1 MPELSPSA
9 PLPLAGV
16 RVLEL
21 GQLVA
26 APFCGMLLAAFG
38 AEVIKIEPPVG
49 GDPMR
54 TWRKLYRGT
63 SLWWYSMGRNKK
75 SITLDLRHPQGQAL
89 FRRLVADGADVVVEN
104 FRPGR
109 LEEWGL
115 GPDDLAR
122 LQPGLVMVRI
132 SGFGQTGPYAQRPGF
147 AAIAEALGGL
157 RHLTGEPGRPPVRT
171 GVSLGDT
178 LAGLHGALGALLALR
193 QRDASGRGQVVD
205 TAIHESV
212 FNMMESLLPEYD
224 VLGYVRQPAGAALP
238 GIVPSNT
245 YACADGRLIVI
256 GGNSDAIYR
265 RLMDAIGR
273 GDLARD
279 PELQANPGRVARGG
293 EIDAAIATWT
303 ARRPFDEVFRALEA
317 AEVPV
322 GPINDIAD
330 IARDPQFAARGMFES
345 FSLEDGQPI
354 RIPKVVPELSETPSR
369 THWLGPALGSHNREI
384 FCGRL
389 GLAPEELDALR
400 SGGIV

>member
-1 MPELSPSA
+1 MPEPSPSA
-9 PLPLAGV
+9 LPLAGV

-38 AEVIKIEPPVG
+38 AEVIKIEPPGG

-132 SGFGQTGPYAQRPGF
+132 SGFGQTGPYARRPGF

-245 YACADGRLIVI
+245 YACAGGRLIVI

-265 RLMDAIGR
+265 RLMEAIGR
-273 GDLARD
+273 GDLAAD
-279 PELQANPGRVARGG
+279 PELQDNPGRVARGG
-293 EIDAAIATWT
+293 EIDAAIAAWT
-303 ARRPFDEVFRALEA
+303 AARPFDEVFRALEA

-389 GLAPEELDALR
+389 GLAPEELDSLR
-400 SGGIV
+400 TGGIV

>member
-1 MPELSPSA
+1 M
-9 PLPLAGV
+9 
-16 RVLEL
+16 
-21 GQLVA
+21 
-26 APFCGMLLAAFG
+26 
-38 AEVIKIEPPVG
+38 
-49 GDPMR
+49 
-54 TWRKLYRGT
+54 
-63 SLWWYSMGRNKK
+63 
-75 SITLDLRHPQGQAL
+75 
-89 FRRLVADGADVVVEN
+89 DGADVVVEN

-193 QRDASGRGQVVD
+193 QRESSGRGQVVD
-205 TAIHESV
+205 TAIHEAV

-279 PELQANPGRVARGG
+279 PQLAHNPGRVERGE
-293 EIDAAIATWT
+293 EIDAAITAWT
-303 ARRPFDEVFRALEA
+303 AARPFEEVFRALER

-330 IARDPQFAARGMFES
+330 IARDPQFAARGTFES
-345 FSLEDGQPI
+345 FPLEDGRPI
-354 RIPKVVPELSETPSR
+354 RIPKVAPELSATPSR
-369 THWLGPALGSHNREI
+369 TRWLGPALGSHNREI
-384 FCGRL
+384 FCERL
-389 GLAPEELDALR
+389 GLGPDELDALHAD
-400 SGGIV
+400 GIV

>member
-1 MPELSPSA
+1 MSASLSTP
-9 PLPLAGV
+9 PLAGI

-26 APFCGMLLAAFG
+26 APFCGMLLGAYG
-38 AEVIKIEPPVG
+38 AEVIKVEPPAE

-63 SLWWYSMGRNKK
+63 SLWWYSIARNKK
-75 SITLDLRHPQGQAL
+75 SITLDLRRPAGQQL
-89 FRRLVADGADVVVEN
+89 LRRLVADGADVLIEN

-115 GPDDLAR
+115 GFEALER
-122 LQPGLVMVRI
+122 LRPGLVMVRI

-147 AAIAEALGGL
+147 AAIAEALAGL
-157 RHLTGEPGRPPVRT
+157 RYLTGEPGRPPVRT

-178 LAGLHGALGALLALR
+178 LAGLHAALGALLALR
-193 QRDASGRGQVVD
+193 QREASGRGQVVD

-224 VLGYVRQPAGAALP
+224 ALGYVRQPAGAALP

-245 YACADGRLIVI
+245 YACRDGRLIVI

-265 RLMDAIGR
+265 RLMQAIGR
-273 GDLARD
+273 EDLAHD
-279 PELQANPGRVARGG
+279 PELQHNPGRVARGA
-293 EIDAAIATWT
+293 EIDAAISAWT
-303 ARRPFDEVFRALEA
+303 GARPFEQVFHALEA

-322 GPINDIAD
+322 GPINDIAS

-345 FSLEDGQPI
+345 FTLEDGRPL
-354 RIPKVVPELSETPSR
+354 RIPKVVPELSATPSR
-369 THWLGPALGSHNREI
+369 TNWLGPALGAHNREI
-384 FCGRL
+384 YCERL
-389 GLAPEELDALR
+389 GLSPEELEALR
-400 SGGIV
+400 ADGIV

>member
-1 MPELSPSA
+1 
-9 PLPLAGV
+9 
-16 RVLEL
+16 
-21 GQLVA
+21 
-26 APFCGMLLAAFG
+26 MLLGAYG
-38 AEVIKIEPPVG
+38 AEVIKIEPPGG

-63 SLWWYSMGRNKK
+63 SLWWYSIGRNKK
-75 SITLDLRHPQGQAL
+75 SITLDLRRPGGQQL
-89 FRRLVADGADVVVEN
+89 FRRLVANGADVLIEN

-115 GPDDLAR
+115 GFEALER
-122 LQPGLVMVRI
+122 LRPGLVMVRI

-157 RHLTGEPGRPPVRT
+157 RYLTGEPGRPPVRT

-193 QRDASGRGQVVD
+193 QREASGRGQVVD

-224 VLGYVRQPAGAALP
+224 ALGYVRQPAGAALP

-245 YACADGRLIVI
+245 YACRDGRLIVI
-256 GGNSDAIYR
+256 GGNNDAIYR
-265 RLMDAIGR
+265 RLMQAIGR
-273 GDLARD
+273 EDLARD
-279 PELQANPGRVARGG
+279 PELQHNPGRVARAE
-293 EIDAAIATWT
+293 EIDAAISAWT
-303 ARRPFDEVFRALEA
+303 GARPFEQVFGALEA

-330 IARDPQFAARGMFES
+330 IARDPQFAARGMFER
-345 FSLEDGQPI
+345 FTLEDGRPL
-354 RIPKVVPELSETPSR
+354 RIPRVVPELSATPSR
-369 THWLGPALGSHNREI
+369 TNWLGPALGSHNREI
-384 FCGRL
+384 YCGEL
-389 GLAPEELDALR
+389 GLSPEELEALR
-400 SGGIV
+400 ADGVV